1 MERQLLN
8 TRVNSGSY
16 IRQRLPIIAAFAS
29 VYIIWGSTYYS
40 IKVAIHTLPPFL
52 MASSRFLI
60 AGLLLFLF
68 AILRFRKFPGLK
80 HWRDSVISG
89 CLLLLMGNGGIVWAS
104 GKLPSGV
111 IALLTTV
118 EPIWVVLLII
128 LKERGKLPSYKT
140 IIGSILGLAGTFILI
155 SPGLFTSA
163 ERFEIEGLIAVLVS
177 TICWALG
184 SLYAIKASSGI
195 NMLTISAMQ
204 MLWGGAFM
212 LLVAFLRGESYLIR
226 PEYISQESV
235 LAFLYLVVFGS
246 IIGYSAYAFLLKNV
260 SPSQAS
266 TFAYVNPFVAVLIGT
281 LIGGESLTWPIIF
294 ASGFMIG
301 GVILIFKS

>member
-8 TRVNSGSY
+8 KRVISGTY
-16 IRQRLPIIAAFAS
+16 IRKRLPLIAAFAS

-60 AGLLLFLF
+60 AGLVLFLF
-68 AILRFRKFPGLK
+68 ALVRFRKFPSLK
-80 HWRDSVISG
+80 HWRDSGITG
-89 CLLLLMGNGGIVWAS
+89 CLLLLMGNGGIVWAA

-111 IALLTTV
+111 IALLTTI
-118 EPIWVVLLII
+118 EPIWVVLLVV
-128 LKERGKLPSYKT
+128 LKEKGSLPSYKT
-140 IIGSILGLAGTFILI
+140 IVGSILGLAGTFILI
-155 SPGLFTSA
+155 SPGIFSST
-163 ERFEIEGLIAVLVS
+163 ERLEIEGLLAVLIS

-204 MLWGGAFM
+204 MLWGGAFL
-212 LLVAFLRGESYLIR
+212 LLVAFYRGESYLIR

-235 LAFLYLVVFGS
+235 LAFIYLVLFGS
-246 IIGYSAYAFLLKNV
+246 IIGYSSYAFLLQKV

-281 LIGGESLTWPIIF
+281 LIGGEPLTWQILF

-301 GVILIFKS
+301 GVILVLKS